1 MTNVHRLNQDN
12 VLGGEDDELSPNA
25 FDHREGAMEIEDEQP
40 VAQKKK
46 STLMPLIVGAV
57 AALGIIGFFGWKI
70 ASPYFA
76 QNGANDEAF
85 TPITAAPK
93 PFEAQP
99 GDGVA
104 TGAVTGND
112 PTFNLPAL
120 PEAQNA
126 ASGVA
131 AQGQIAPPGLAG
143 QSPAAAP
150 QVAVQPLPTP
160 KLAVSQPPAP
170 APAQAG
176 PSTEDIAQIHKR
188 IDGIVV
194 ALDSLKEA
202 VAKLQQQA
210 QAKPAPVKASVVA
223 KPKQVVAAKKPSP
236 APVVTALS
244 PAQTAVKLEK
254 LDAAKPQG
262 ATAPA
267 PALQLQAVLQ
277 DRAWFKTSTGETI
290 TVSPG
295 EELKGVGI
303 VQQIDAET
311 GRVVFVNGT
320 VFQ

>member
-57 AALGIIGFFGWKI
+57 AALGIIVFFGWKI

-99 GDGVA
+99 GDGA
-104 TGAVTGND
+104 TTGAVTGND
-112 PTFNLPAL
+112 PAFNLPSL

-126 ASGVA
+126 ASSVA
-131 AQGQIAPPGLAG
+131 AQGQIAPPGLAE
-143 QSPAAAP
+143 QAPAAAP

-160 KLAVSQPPAP
+160 KLAVSQPP
-170 APAQAG
+170 AG

-202 VAKLQQQA
+202 VAKLQQA

-244 PAQTAVKLEK
+244 PTQTAVKLEK

-262 ATAPA
+262 STASA

-295 EELKGVGI
+295 EELRGVGI